1 MAIVKLKDIAQSRSG
16 DKGNIVNVG
25 VFAPNQAIYEEF
37 LAKLTTDRVKEHF
50 SGLVEGEVIRYEVP
64 NIFGLNFVCKEA
76 LDGGGSSST
85 RLDNLGKCFGSNML
99 RLELEID
106 DQLLKDVK
114 N

>member
-1 MAIVKLKDIAQSRSG
+1 MAVVKLKDIAQARSG

-37 LAKLTTDRVKEHF
+37 RTQLTPDRVRAHF
-50 SGLVEGEVIRYEVP
+50 AGLVEGEVLRYELP

-76 LDGGGSSST
+76 LAGGGSSSL

-99 RLELEID
+99 RLEIEIAD
-106 DQLLKDVK
+106 YLLVDIKK
-114 N
+114 